1 VDRTWTVGGATVGM
15 DASSRAR
22 LKRWMVAVCAFDF
35 HLVDGQTMLQCV
47 PEGAIGEEEARVV
60 SYHAF
65 PDNLSLE
72 LHNHATVRDS
82 VFFFRVAR
90 EVDADG
96 GVKRHGKVAAD
107 GKEASDRQQDMRPNE
122 TEGRS
127 RRTQPTTA
135 YLYGYVFCRQRQDPS
150 LPRGGDQKSVV
161 VLAEVPRGSVLK
173 HLACIAGQLYF
184 DYGPEALEQMVR
196 EIATVWE
203 SPQCGRQLSLP
214 VSGFTIT
221 STLPPASSLPPPF
234 PEDVDGELELLL
246 QSPGGS
252 GGTAAAF
259 NEANV
264 HESFKG
270 IMDHLWTIWEL
281 ALLGEPLIVV
291 APSSYLCSEA
301 VASLLSL
308 ISPLPYFG
316 EIRPYFTI
324 HDPYFHTVRD
334 QVSKGCVPGG
344 VFGITN
350 LVVLKSLQPWPHVV
364 SIGDNMS
371 YQSSVDLQYFESQN
385 NMFGD
390 SVAIQK
396 PGGGSAASRNGLLH
410 SWVARKRDAT
420 SLISTYQ
427 EKLWSSYQ
435 PCCKRSNTLL
445 NRVKNAK
452 TASVANLMIR
462 QHFGELTRRFLEPFA
477 DFFKPSESA
486 STSGGSSCPSVR
498 RFSEHE
504 FFEQLGKTRHGA
516 TLESRMKSRASLR
529 ELYKRF
535 MRSTSFLPWL
545 TRRQAEIELLEN
557 MRHGRCHTA
566 LDSICK
572 MSEVELVDLHI
583 KLKRQLAT
591 EDVELP
597 EVERERIQLALDIVH
612 KALPGDL
619 QESLRVATTQI
630 LSPRRAAP
638 QRSS

>member
-1 VDRTWTVGGATVGM
+1 M
-15 DASSRAR
+15 DASARAR
-22 LKRWMVAVCAFDF
+22 LKRWMVAACAFDF

-47 PEGAIGEEEARVV
+47 PEGAIGAEEAKVV

-82 VFFFRVAR
+82 VFFFRISR
-90 EVDADG
+90 ETRNEEKAEEKPFEPSHDSEQG
-96 GVKRHGKVAAD
+96 QNPQRNEGKRKI
-107 GKEASDRQQDMRPNE
+107 RP
-122 TEGRS
+122 
-127 RRTQPTTA
+127 TQPTLA

-161 VLAEVPRGSVLK
+161 VLAEIPRGNVLK

-184 DYGPEALEQMVR
+184 DYGPQALEQMVR
-196 EIATVWE
+196 EIATDWE
-203 SPQCGRQLSLP
+203 SPQCGKQLILP

-221 STLPPASSLPPPF
+221 ATLPPASSLPPPF
-234 PEDVDGELELLL
+234 PEDVDRELELLL

-264 HESFKG
+264 YASFKG
-270 IMDHLWTIWEL
+270 IMDHMWTIWEL

-324 HDPYFHTVRD
+324 HDPHFHTVRD
-334 QVSKGCVPGG
+334 QVSKGCVPSG

-364 SIGDNMS
+364 SIGDDMS
-371 YQSSVDLQYFESQN
+371 YQSSVDLQYFDSEN
-385 NMFGD
+385 NMFGE
-390 SVAIQK
+390 SVNIQK
-396 PGGGSAASRNGLLH
+396 QGSRNTMGRSGILK
-410 SWVARKRDAT
+410 SWVGRRRDAT

-435 PCCKRSNTLL
+435 PCTKKSNSLI

-477 DFFKPSESA
+477 EFFKPSESA
-486 STSGGSSCPSVR
+486 STSGGSGCTSVR
-498 RFSEHE
+498 RFSESD
-504 FFEQLGKTRHGA
+504 FFETLETTRHSA
-516 TLESRMKSRASLR
+516 TLESRIKSKASLK

-545 TRRQAEIELLEN
+545 TRRQSEIEMLEN
-557 MRHGRCHTA
+557 MKLGRSHTA
-566 LDSICK
+566 LDSIGR
-572 MSEVELVDLHI
+572 MSEVELIDLHI
-583 KLKRQLAT
+583 KLKRQLST
-591 EDVELP
+591 DDGQLP
-597 EVERERIQLALDIVH
+597 EIERERIELALGIVH

-619 QESLRVATTQI
+619 QESLKVAATQV
-630 LSPRRAAP
+630 LSPRRAV
-638 QRSS
+638 QRSRS